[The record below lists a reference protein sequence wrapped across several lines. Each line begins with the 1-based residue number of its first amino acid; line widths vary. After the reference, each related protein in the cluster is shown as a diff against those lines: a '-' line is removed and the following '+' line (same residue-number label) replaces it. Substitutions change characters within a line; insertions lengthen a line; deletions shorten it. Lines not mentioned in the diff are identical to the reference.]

1 MHYEYISDKIFWKNC
16 TNAWAQ
22 RRENGNK
29 CNQITKTG
37 KKLIKIKM
45 GEKKKHSRR
54 RCTEKTICVR
64 CKMTFS
70 LLHELL
76 HRAI

>member
-37 KKLIKIKM
+37 KKLIKTKM
-45 GEKKKHSRR
+45 GEKKQ
-54 RCTEKTICVR
+54 TV
-64 CKMTFS
+64 
-70 LLHELL
+70 
-76 HRAI
+76 A